1 MRSLIWNKLA
11 KVDYYENIDYLLRE
25 WSEKEA
31 QEFIDEVQEI
41 ENILRKGV
49 VEFQDTDRQDV
60 KRCVI
65 CRQVTL
71 FYRVIDSNTIELL
84 RFWNNHKDI
93 KALHL

>member
-65 CRQVTL
+65 CKQVTL

-93 KALHL
+93 RALHL

>member
-1 MRSLIWNKLA
+1 M
-11 KVDYYENIDYLLRE
+11 LRE

-65 CRQVTL
+65 CKQVTL

-93 KALHL
+93 RALHL

>member
-11 KVDYYENIDYLLRE
+11 KVDYFENIDYLLRE

-65 CRQVTL
+65 CKQVTL

-93 KALHL
+93 RALHL

>member
-65 CRQVTL
+65 CKQVTL

-84 RFWNNHKDI
+84 LFGTI
-93 KALHL
+93 II